1 MQNSSFLSVLVH
13 FFVFFF
19 LVNSGIFLVKFPLVV
34 YFVIYFSMASSA
46 YLKMHIVTYKLSLLR
61 KSWHSI
67 LHFPST

>member
-13 FFVFFF
+13 FFFG
-19 LVNSGIFLVKFPLVV
+19 VNSGIFLVKFPLVV
-34 YFVIYFSMASSA
+34 YLVIYFSMASSV
-46 YLKMHIVTYKLSLLR
+46 YLKMHIMTYKLSLLR

>member
-13 FFVFFF
+13 FFFW
-19 LVNSGIFLVKFPLVV
+19 VNSGIFLVKFPLVV
-34 YFVIYFSMASSA
+34 YLVIYFSMASSV
-46 YLKMHIVTYKLSLLR
+46 YLKMHIMTYKLSLLR